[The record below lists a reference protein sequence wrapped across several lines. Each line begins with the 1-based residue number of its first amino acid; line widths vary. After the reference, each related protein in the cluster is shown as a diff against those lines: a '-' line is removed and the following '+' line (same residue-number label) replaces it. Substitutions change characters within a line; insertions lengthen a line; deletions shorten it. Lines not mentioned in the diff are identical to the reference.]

1 MKKDGYLRRIAD
13 DAGISS
19 GGGHDA
25 LPFLDLPWSGDGGGP
40 HLRRGPGL
48 RFLAGGIEKIIHSQ
62 VNFLFSLYALGALL
76 SYTAVLCS
84 IPTKEEKDHE

>member
-1 MKKDGYLRRIAD
+1 MDTYGELLMMLA
-13 DAGISS
+13 
-19 GGGHDA
+19 
-25 LPFLDLPWSGDGGGP
+25 FL
-40 HLRRGPGL
+40 
-48 RFLAGGIEKIIHSQ
+48 LAGGIEKIIHSQ

>member
-1 MKKDGYLRRIAD
+1 MDTYGELLMMLAFLLAVGMILYRFWTCRGQVTAADRICAV
-13 DAGISS
+13 
-19 GGGHDA
+19 A
-25 LPFLDLPWSGDGGGP
+25 LGCG
-40 HLRRGPGL
+40 
-48 RFLAGGIEKIIHSQ
+48 FLAGGIEKIIHSQ